1 MSFWDTSA
9 LLPIFLPQH
18 ASHGL
23 AALAVANEAMVVWW
37 GTTIEAH
44 AALARLARTGEID
57 DPAKEGFL
65 EQVTAL
71 LDLAAEV
78 TPTEGVRILACRC
91 SRVHRLTAAD
101 ALQLAAALVWAEHD
115 PAGMG
120 FVCLDE
126 RLREAARREGF
137 QVLPR

>member
-18 ASHGL
+18 TSHGL
-23 AALAVANEAMVVWW
+23 AALAAADEGMVVWW
-37 GTTIEAH
+37 GTMIETH

-57 DPAKEGFL
+57 GPAKEGFL
-65 EQVTAL
+65 EQMTAL
-71 LDLAAEV
+71 LALAAEIA
-78 TPTEGVRILACRC
+78 PTEGVRSMACRC
-91 SRVHRLTAAD
+91 LRLHGLTAAD
-101 ALQLAAALVWAEHD
+101 ALQLAAALIWAEHD

-137 QVLPR
+137 GVLPR